1 MPKKTKI
8 SSFEEYIS
16 QLPGKKEMLEF
27 PTPNEAY
34 DYGNKLREIIAKE
47 QGVDCWK
54 DCDGITVDIS
64 NNIVRIKLLAQEPAC
79 V

>member
-8 SSFEEYIS
+8 SSFEEYL
-16 QLPGKKEMLEF
+16 QTVPNQKEVMEF
-27 PTPNEAY
+27 PTSQEAY
-34 DYGNKLREIIAKE
+34 EYGNKLRELIAKE

-54 DCDGITVDIS
+54 DCERIEIDIS
-64 NNIVRIKLLAQEPAC
+64 NNFVRIKLLAQEPAC